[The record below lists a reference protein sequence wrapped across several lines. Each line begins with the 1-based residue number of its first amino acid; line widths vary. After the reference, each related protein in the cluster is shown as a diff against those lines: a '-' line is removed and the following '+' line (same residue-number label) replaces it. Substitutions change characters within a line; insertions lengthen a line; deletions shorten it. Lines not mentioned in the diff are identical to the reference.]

1 MRGLGLLCLYAQP
14 VGGLGC
20 RGLRHRC
27 RRIRLRCA
35 LRKAAH
41 VGAQLLQLGLSLVK
55 GLIDSLRQTVQIQ
68 RGGAQPFIHAG
79 QTLPHEHNARGDA
92 AGILGHAGLLGVG
105 LLLLFLAAAWSGY
118 NILDARRADRAAQNT
133 VEQLQQEIAQKQNE
147 KEQLEA
153 EEEEEETAES
163 AETSADT
170 AEPDPTASLP
180 DYVLHPDMEMPVM
193 KIDGNYYI
201 GVLTIP
207 SLDLSLPVME
217 DWDDEKLKI
226 SPCRYAGSLYQKNL
240 VIAGHNYQRHFNGI
254 RTLPI
259 GSEIQFNDADG
270 NEFQYTVVAS
280 DVMNPEEKDRMLED
294 GAWDLTLFTCNYGL
308 GTRYAVRCQMVEENE

>member
-1 MRGLGLLCLYAQP
+1 MKNKRRTKKAGRGS
-14 VGGLGC
+14 
-20 RGLRHRC
+20 
-27 RRIRLRCA
+27 IWM
-35 LRKAAH
+35 
-41 VGAQLLQLGLSLVK
+41 
-55 GLIDSLRQTVQIQ
+55 
-68 RGGAQPFIHAG
+68 
-79 QTLPHEHNARGDA
+79 
-92 AGILGHAGLLGVG
+92 GVG

-153 EEEEEETAES
+153 EEEEEEIAES

>member
-1 MRGLGLLCLYAQP
+1 MKNKRRTKKAGRGS
-14 VGGLGC
+14 
-20 RGLRHRC
+20 
-27 RRIRLRCA
+27 IWM
-35 LRKAAH
+35 
-41 VGAQLLQLGLSLVK
+41 GA
-55 GLIDSLRQTVQIQ
+55 
-68 RGGAQPFIHAG
+68 
-79 QTLPHEHNARGDA
+79 
-92 AGILGHAGLLGVG
+92 G

-133 VEQLQQEIAQKQNE
+133 VEQLKQQIAQEQSE
-147 KEQLEA
+147 KGQLEA
-153 EEEEEETAES
+153 EEEAEES
-163 AETSADT
+163 AEPAEDT
-170 AEPDPTASLP
+170 TEAAPAVSLP

-207 SLDLSLPVME
+207 ALDLSLPVME

-226 SPCRYAGSLYQKNL
+226 SPCRYAGSLYEKNL
-240 VIAGHNYQRHFNGI
+240 VIAGHNYQRHFSGI

-259 GSEIQFNDADG
+259 GSEIDFTDADG

-308 GTRYAVRCQMVEENE
+308 GTRYAVRCQLVEE

>member
-1 MRGLGLLCLYAQP
+1 MKNKRRTKKAGRGS
-14 VGGLGC
+14 
-20 RGLRHRC
+20 
-27 RRIRLRCA
+27 IWM
-35 LRKAAH
+35 
-41 VGAQLLQLGLSLVK
+41 
-55 GLIDSLRQTVQIQ
+55 
-68 RGGAQPFIHAG
+68 
-79 QTLPHEHNARGDA
+79 
-92 AGILGHAGLLGVG
+92 GVG

-226 SPCRYAGSLYQKNL
+226 SPCRYTGSLYQKNL
-240 VIAGHNYQRHFNGI
+240 IIAGHNYQRHFSGI

>member
-1 MRGLGLLCLYAQP
+1 MKNKRRTKKAGRGS
-14 VGGLGC
+14 
-20 RGLRHRC
+20 
-27 RRIRLRCA
+27 IWM
-35 LRKAAH
+35 
-41 VGAQLLQLGLSLVK
+41 
-55 GLIDSLRQTVQIQ
+55 
-68 RGGAQPFIHAG
+68 
-79 QTLPHEHNARGDA
+79 
-92 AGILGHAGLLGVG
+92 GVG

-201 GVLTIP
+201 GVFTIP

-217 DWDDEKLKI
+217 D
-226 SPCRYAGSLYQKNL
+226 
-240 VIAGHNYQRHFNGI
+240 
-254 RTLPI
+254 
-259 GSEIQFNDADG
+259 
-270 NEFQYTVVAS
+270 
-280 DVMNPEEKDRMLED
+280 
-294 GAWDLTLFTCNYGL
+294 
-308 GTRYAVRCQMVEENE
+308 